1 MREECGKCDENEEH
15 EALFV
20 LPLLMFTAKKM
31 VFFLLVF
38 VFVRIKVCA
47 FCVVAKPLL
56 VKEVITERER
66 ERDYSNSQDRPKCVI
81 PSPPFVSLQR
91 CFVVILLLI
100 ITHAHK
106 NRLVKEHLSLLSLPR
121 VCATNNNSCL

>member
-66 ERDYSNSQDRPKCVI
+66 EII
-81 PSPPFVSLQR
+81 P
-91 CFVVILLLI
+91 I
-100 ITHAHK
+100 
-106 NRLVKEHLSLLSLPR
+106 PR
-121 VCATNNNSCL
+121 TDQNV

>member
-66 ERDYSNSQDRPKCVI
+66 ERDFCEVLRGVLPLLFRERSSGKRSVR
-81 PSPPFVSLQR
+81 VSR
-91 CFVVILLLI
+91 
-100 ITHAHK
+100 A
-106 NRLVKEHLSLLSLPR
+106 LVL
-121 VCATNNNSCL
+121 